1 MSSSINKILI
11 VSVCL
16 FSATFSLAKSFR
28 AYVDPNPVAVGESLT
43 LFLEFSGSPQQ
54 EPDLTSLAQDFSI
67 LSRSQSTNSFIN
79 NGRMQSKTTFSYT
92 IRPKMHQEGS
102 IIIRP
107 ITLNGESSAPITIN
121 VMGRRDP
128 TPGIEVKAT
137 VAKHSV
143 YINEPIYITVSLV
156 ARVNIGQIS
165 LKPPTIANGIIEPIG
180 DGVALET
187 IENGVKV
194 VSYEQRFLAFVDT
207 PGEESIGPATFEGV
221 VSKSGRSF
229 TGFPFREA
237 FHEPTEAIKISV
249 KPAPAA
255 FPKDHPFIA
264 VENLAVVET
273 LLSKG
278 PYETNKA
285 ITRKFEVRG
294 KNTLA
299 TFLPVPALP
308 KVDGLKI
315 YSEPGNKIQ
324 RAEDGNLIALLE
336 TAHVYM
342 PTQKGS
348 LKIPEQ
354 VIYWWNTATD
364 QLMSTPIRAVE
375 LAIEGGTE
383 AAPSAPAVNTTEVI
397 TPNTSKESPKVFN
410 VWSLLAGIFFALWI
424 ATVLFFWWV
433 YQRTRLKPAA
443 KERSFS
449 NASQH
454 LLPLKEA
461 LSENSTQRVFK
472 ALTDLKR
479 YAHAESLSGVSDAF
493 ADETSPLGKAYRLL
507 NEAIYGAHPKPVDFK
522 DLHQLPA
529 QIKQLLAGKDLQRSE
544 LPHVYPKF
552 GDK

>member
-11 VSVCL
+11 VSACL
-16 FSATFSLAKSFR
+16 LSATFSLAKSFR

-43 LFLEFSGSPQQ
+43 LFLEFSGALQQ

-67 LSRSQSTNSFIN
+67 LSRSQSTSSISN

-102 IIIRP
+102 IVIRP
-107 ITLNGESSAPITIN
+107 ITLNGETSAPIQIN
-121 VMGRRDP
+121 VMGRRDK

-137 VAKHSV
+137 VSKNAV
-143 YINEPIYITVSLV
+143 YVNEPIYLTVSLV

-165 LKPPTIANGIIEPIG
+165 LKPPTVQNGIIEPIG
-180 DGVALET
+180 DGVARET

-194 VSYEQRFLAFVDT
+194 VSYEQRFLAFIDT
-207 PGEESIGPATFEGV
+207 PGEESIGSAIFEGV
-221 VSKSGRSF
+221 ASKPGRSF

-237 FHEPTEAIKISV
+237 FYEPTEAIKVSV
-249 KPAPAA
+249 NPAPAA

-273 LLSKG
+273 FLSKG

-285 ITRKFEVRG
+285 ITRKFEIRG

-308 KVDGLKI
+308 KVEGLKI

-342 PTQKGS
+342 PTQKGL

-364 QLMSTPIRAVE
+364 QLMTTPIRAAE

-383 AAPSAPAVNTTEVI
+383 SVTPAPFVNNTDAV
-397 TPNTSKESPKVFN
+397 TPNTSNESPKAFN

-424 ATVLFFWWV
+424 ATVFFFWWV
-433 YQRTRLKPAA
+433 YRRTNSAKIKPVDPSTMKSLTYFSALKDAIA
-443 KERSFS
+443 EK
-449 NASQH
+449 
-454 LLPLKEA
+454 
-461 LSENSTQRVFK
+461 STAGTYK

-479 YAHAESLSGVSDAF
+479 HATSESLHTLNDAF
-493 ADETSPLGKAYRLL
+493 ADETSVVAQAYQALSK
-507 NEAIYGAHPKPVDFK
+507 AIYGTNPTTVDFK
-522 DLHQLPA
+522 NLASLPTT
-529 QIKQLLAGKDLQRSE
+529 IKQLIGVKEQKNQ
-544 LPHVYPKF
+544 LPRVYPK
-552 GDK
+552 